1 MKLCDFCDAEVIEG
15 GKQEGGEDHTILGHR
30 SAATDD
36 DDDEDEDDW
45 WWLVIAW
52 RSNSPQTNPL
62 GCNPPLCLLP
72 WDWIWQGII
81 GKLEPVQ
88 LTLCEWPTRRVHDPN

>member
-62 GCNPPLCLLP
+62 GCNPPPSVCYHGTESGRELL
-72 WDWIWQGII
+72 G
-81 GKLEPVQ
+81 
-88 LTLCEWPTRRVHDPN
+88 N

>member
-1 MKLCDFCDAEVIEG
+1 LHFLAILGATSAFFDQQNLTSLATPIPAKDAMKLCDFCDAEVIEG

-45 WWLVIAW
+45 
-52 RSNSPQTNPL
+52 
-62 GCNPPLCLLP
+62 
-72 WDWIWQGII
+72 
-81 GKLEPVQ
+81 
-88 LTLCEWPTRRVHDPN
+88 